1 MSYTINLTNGNVFA
15 VIADGTVNT
24 SSSMTLIG
32 KNYAGYGQFLDENF
46 IYLLENS
53 ANGSAP
59 PTPLTGQLWW
69 DSTNTLLKIYS
80 GTGWKVVGGATASA
94 SQPSPNIVGDLW
106 YDSTNQQLKVCS
118 VAGAPGTFI
127 VVGPAYSSS
136 QGTSGA
142 IPLSINDTGA
152 TPHIVTALYAN
163 NSLVAIVSPD
173 TNFTPAAPY
182 STAFP
187 TIFKGTTV
195 WNTGVNAG
203 NIAGASNV
211 TVTSAGT
218 TSAIFASTGLFV
230 TGVTST
236 SGNVTGGNLLTGGL
250 ISATGNITSG
260 NILNN
265 GLISSTGNSTAANYL
280 TSGLISA
287 TGNITGGNV
296 AATNHTGTAVSVTG
310 NVTGAN
316 FIGNVISPAG
326 SAVSTTGNITGGNI
340 LTGGIVSAAGNITS
354 AGNVSGTFF
363 LGNGSQLS
371 GLSLG
376 VTVTKFVNGTTE
388 GNIGASGAN
397 INFNV
402 AGVSNVVVMTSTGLV
417 ATGLTSP
424 SVTKNGSNAVGNI
437 GSSSNYFN
445 STFSANYLGDAVSV
459 TGNITG
465 GNILTGG
472 VISSTGNITGGNLSG
487 TNIVGTLSTGS
498 QTAITSVGT
507 LGSLSVT
514 GNITGGNVLGGAN
527 VNATTHTGTTVSV
540 SGNITGGNLNAA
552 GLSLSSNVISALNS
566 TSAITTT
573 ANITGGNLITAG
585 TTGLLSVNSI
595 THTGTNAVGNIGSS
609 SSYFNQVYATATT
622 ALYADV
628 AERFEAD
635 ELLAPG
641 TVVELGGTKEITRA
655 LSDLSEKVFGVIS
668 TKPAYTMNG
677 GAGENDTHPPV
688 AMTGRVPVQVVGTI
702 HKGDRLVSAGNGSA
716 RAAQP
721 GEATAFNVIGRALVD
736 KLSPEPGTIEAIVTI
751 K

>member
-1 MSYTINLTNGNVFA
+1 MSYTINLTNGTVFA
-15 VIADGTVNT
+15 VIPDGTVNT

-32 KNYAGYGQFLDENF
+32 KNYAGYGQFLDDNF
-46 IYLLENS
+46 IHLLENS
-53 ANGSAP
+53 ANTTAP
-59 PTPLTGQLWW
+59 SSPLTGQLWW
-69 DSTNTLLKIYS
+69 DSTNTLLKVYS
-80 GTGWKVVGGATASA
+80 STGWKVISGATASS
-94 SQPSPNIVGDLW
+94 SQPSPTVLGDLW
-106 YDSTNQQLKVCS
+106 YDTTNQQLKVCS

-152 TPHIVTALYAN
+152 TPHIVTGLYAN
-163 NSLVAIVSPD
+163 NSLVAIISPD

-211 TVTSAGT
+211 TITSAGT
-218 TSAIFASTGLFV
+218 TTATISSTGVFV
-230 TGVTST
+230 TGVTSASGNVTGANLVTAGLVT
-236 SGNVTGGNLLTGGL
+236 STGNVTGGNLITGGAITATANITGGNVLTGG
-250 ISATGNITSG
+250 I
-260 NILNN
+260 
-265 GLISSTGNSTAANYL
+265 ISS
-280 TSGLISA
+280 
-287 TGNITGGNV
+287 TGNITGGNIS
-296 AATNHTGTAVSVTG
+296 ATNHTGTAVSVTG

-316 FIGNVISPAG
+316 FIGNVIPPAG
-326 SAVSTTGNITGGNI
+326 GAVSTTGNITGGNI
-340 LTGGIVSAAGNITS
+340 LTSGIVSAAGNITS
-354 AGNVSGTFF
+354 AGNISGTFF
-363 LGNGSQLS
+363 VGNGSQLT

-388 GNIGASGAN
+388 GNIGASGGN

-402 AGVSNVVVMTSTGLV
+402 AGVSNVVVMTTTGAVVTGL
-417 ATGLTSP
+417 
-424 SVTKNGSNAVGNI
+424 
-437 GSSSNYFN
+437 
-445 STFSANYLGDAVSV
+445 STP
-459 TGNITG
+459 
-465 GNILTGG
+465 
-472 VISSTGNITGGNLSG
+472 
-487 TNIVGTLSTGS
+487 
-498 QTAITSVGT
+498 
-507 LGSLSVT
+507 
-514 GNITGGNVLGGAN
+514 
-527 VNATTHTGTTVSV
+527 
-540 SGNITGGNLNAA
+540 
-552 GLSLSSNVISALNS
+552 
-566 TSAITTT
+566 
-573 ANITGGNLITAG
+573 
-585 TTGLLSVNSI
+585 SI

-609 SSYFNQVYATATT
+609 SSYFNQVFATATT

-635 ELLAPG
+635 EMLEPG
-641 TVVELGGTKEITRA
+641 TVVELGGAKEITRA
-655 LSDLSEKVFGVIS
+655 KNDLSEKVFGVIS

-688 AMTGRVPVQVVGTI
+688 AMTGRVPVHVVGII
-702 HKGDRLVSAGNGSA
+702 HKGDRLVSAGAGSA